1 MWGNPCKITGEIG
14 FKIINETSISSG
26 VRRIEAITGNQ
37 AEKFVDDKILLN
49 DVKALLKANDKNII
63 EKLKT

>member
-1 MWGNPCKITGEIG
+1 MWWNSCKIYWRNWL

-37 AEKFVDDKILLN
+37 AEKFVDDKIYLLN
-49 DVKALLKANDKNII
+49 DIKALLKLMIKI
-63 EKLKT
+63 L